1 MIINNS
7 NIYIFKHRRRAT
19 MKKSFIFTL
28 LIFSFSFLNAE
39 VISVELPKADT
50 LTLVPYATFD
60 FAEIDESSAII
71 KSRVWEN
78 VYWTLN
84 DSGDENRIFP
94 FTRDGKVLR
103 AEWYTEQ
110 AGVYIGDAVNI
121 DWEDMATDNE
131 GNLIIGACG
140 NNGNVRRDLALYIF
154 KDPYPE
160 FTGTTRILKK
170 ILFYYPEQ
178 TEYPAKIRNFD
189 SEAVF
194 CAFGNI
200 YLLTKHCADTQ
211 THLYRFDSMD
221 PLKENPVTKIGTF
234 NIRGMVTAA
243 DATPDG
249 KKLAVLTYK
258 AIWVFESDTD
268 DYFNGNIYWL
278 PIKAKACEGICFDN
292 EKTLLITNEQAELFE
307 VQVEELIKIRNR

>member
-1 MIINNS
+1 
-7 NIYIFKHRRRAT
+7 
-19 MKKSFIFTL
+19 MKRTLFFTL
-28 LIFSFSFLNAE
+28 LLFSLSFLNAE
-39 VISVELPKADT
+39 VISIELPKTDT
-50 LTLVPYATFD
+50 LTLIHYATFNYE
-60 FAEIDESSAII
+60 EINESSAII

-84 DSGDENRIFP
+84 DSGDKNRIFP

-103 AEWYTEQ
+103 AEWYKEQ

-140 NNGNVRRDLALYIF
+140 NNGNARRDLAIYIF
-154 KDPYPE
+154 KDPFPE

-170 ILFYYPEQ
+170 IPFYYPEQ

-200 YLLTKHCADTQ
+200 YLLTKHRDDENTC
-211 THLYRFDSMD
+211 LYRFDSMD
-221 PLKENPVTKIGTF
+221 PLKENPVTEIGTF

-278 PIKAKACEGICFDN
+278 PIKAKQCEAVCFDDD
-292 EKTLLITNEQAELFE
+292 KTLIITNEQMELFE
-307 VQVEELIKIRNR
+307 VSIEDLIKIR